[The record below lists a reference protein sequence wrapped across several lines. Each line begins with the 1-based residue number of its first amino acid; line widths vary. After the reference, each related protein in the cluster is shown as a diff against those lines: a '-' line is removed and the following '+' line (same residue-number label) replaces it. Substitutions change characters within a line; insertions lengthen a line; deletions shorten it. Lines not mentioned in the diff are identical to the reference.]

1 MTFYEAAL
9 YVLHHAKRPLHFKKI
24 TEIAVRDDLLSHIGK
39 TPTETM
45 SKRLGLEAKKT
56 EGATIVSKRPG
67 VFGLSDDFDPETL
80 PTPRPKKEV
89 EAPKQE
95 EEPEEQEQQEQREDS
110 RSRRSSRGSRG
121 GRRSRG
127 RRNSDDRDEKNSSQQ
142 AAPKDDAPEQKEEK
156 EDTQERSSRGSSRR
170 RSRGRRSEQDKDASK
185 TQQASE
191 PQEPSV
197 EKEEP
202 EEQEASR
209 ERSSGRGRRGR
220 RRRSSRQDAPSS
232 STQTKPAN
240 DAKRMAYAEDPELFD
255 DDVEPTTP
263 TKRRAA
269 HAKHNV
275 EPFALEGIAHAAYTV
290 LSNSTSKVL
299 KIKPLSDEIFNQKLI
314 RFHTHNA
321 ELTVQSAMLNDN
333 QLRKNN
339 GQRPLFT
346 YLGGQRWG
354 LSEWGMSAAMLQHE
368 KSIMLAS
375 EKCRSEAASILS
387 DALDDIPGEAFEQ
400 LILSL
405 LERVGYEQI
414 KISKRGAGDDVFF
427 SASLRQ
433 GMSSIRVCVQ
443 VVGDNK
449 RALSVDDVTQLRGT
463 LHHYGANE
471 AIIVHLGAISR
482 AANEEAQEEKLAP
495 VTIIERRSVID
506 LMIQHGLGVRTY
518 NAPVVMLDQAYLH
531 AMQSRPKG

>member
-1 MTFYEAAL
+1 
-9 YVLHHAKRPLHFKKI
+9 
-24 TEIAVRDDLLSHIGK
+24 
-39 TPTETM
+39 
-45 SKRLGLEAKKT
+45 
-56 EGATIVSKRPG
+56 
-67 VFGLSDDFDPETL
+67 
-80 PTPRPKKEV
+80 
-89 EAPKQE
+89 
-95 EEPEEQEQQEQREDS
+95 
-110 RSRRSSRGSRG
+110 
-121 GRRSRG
+121 
-127 RRNSDDRDEKNSSQQ
+127 
-142 AAPKDDAPEQKEEK
+142 
-156 EDTQERSSRGSSRR
+156 
-170 RSRGRRSEQDKDASK
+170 
-185 TQQASE
+185 
-191 PQEPSV
+191 
-197 EKEEP
+197 
-202 EEQEASR
+202 
-209 ERSSGRGRRGR
+209 
-220 RRRSSRQDAPSS
+220 
-232 STQTKPAN
+232 
-240 DAKRMAYAEDPELFD
+240 MAYAEDPELFD
-255 DDVEPTTP
+255 DHTEPAPP

-269 HAKHNV
+269 HAKHDV
-275 EPFALEGIAHAAYTV
+275 EPYALEGIAHAAYTV

-299 KIKPLSDEIFNQKLI
+299 KIAPLSDEIFNQKLI

-354 LSEWGMSAAMLQHE
+354 LSEWGMSAEMLKHE

-375 EKCRSEAASILS
+375 EKCREEASSILS

-405 LERVGYEQI
+405 LERVGYQQI
-414 KISKRGAGDDVFF
+414 KISKRGSGDDVFF

-443 VVGDNK
+443 VIGDNA
-449 RALSVDDVTQLRGT
+449 RDLSVDDVTQLRGT

-482 AANEEAQEEKLAP
+482 AANEEAQEVKLAP
-495 VTIIERRSVID
+495 VTIIERRNVVD

-531 AMQSRPKG
+531 AMQSKPKS